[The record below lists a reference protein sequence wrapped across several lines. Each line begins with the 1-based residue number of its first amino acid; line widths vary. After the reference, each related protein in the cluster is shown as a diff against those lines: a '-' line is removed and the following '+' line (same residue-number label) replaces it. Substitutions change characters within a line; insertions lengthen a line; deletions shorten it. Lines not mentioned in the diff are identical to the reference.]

1 MEIFEIVGKFSVAV
15 ITTIFFLIILTI
27 ILGIYSIKRNKLI
40 MPRLLLFTLDNF
52 YSQIKKISRIFGV
65 SDKIIDL
72 IGVEVRNKLNE
83 QRFAKIPVKDRI
95 MVVPQCLRSLK
106 CPARLN
112 SKHGIE
118 CRECGLCIIKNL
130 KKIAENL
137 GYRFFIV
144 PGGSF
149 VERIVKELR
158 PKAALGVACV
168 HDLNEAMRNLARV
181 GITVLGVPLIKDGCI
196 ETEVD
201 YKKII
206 KTMTLGLNIKSIN
219 ALLGKGGK
227 CDSSCKSCSS
237 QTTTS
242 T

>member
-1 MEIFEIVGKFSVAV
+1 MKIFEIVGKFSVAV
-15 ITTIFFLIILTI
+15 LIIIFILIILTI
-27 ILGIYSIKRNKLI
+27 VLGLYSIKKNKLI

-52 YSQIKKISRIFGV
+52 YSQIKRISRIFGV

-83 QRFAKIPVKDRI
+83 KKFARIPVRDRI

-106 CPARLN
+106 CPARLD

-118 CRECGLCIIKNL
+118 CKECGLCIIRNL

-149 VERIVKELR
+149 VERIVREIK

-181 GITVLGVPLIKDGCI
+181 GITVLGVPLIKEGCV

-201 YKKII
+201 FKKII
-206 KTMTLGLNIKSIN
+206 KAMTLGLNIKSIN
-219 ALLGKGGK
+219 ILKGGK
-227 CDSSCKSCSS
+227 CDSSCKNCSS

-242 T
+242 I